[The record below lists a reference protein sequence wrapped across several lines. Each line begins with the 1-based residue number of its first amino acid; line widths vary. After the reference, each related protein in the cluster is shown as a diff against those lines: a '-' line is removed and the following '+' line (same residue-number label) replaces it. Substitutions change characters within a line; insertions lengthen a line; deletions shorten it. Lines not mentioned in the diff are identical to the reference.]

1 MNDKKAEYI
10 DNLEAQLRSA
20 GLAKTFVESTEGQYV
35 IDYINTLV
43 SSLTNQILN
52 SRKDHDE
59 YIELR
64 AQVDILRKLQA
75 ILTVQANDSV
85 LLKLR
90 EKIDL
95 AKVED

>member
-1 MNDKKAEYI
+1 MKDKRAEYI
-10 DNLEAQLRSA
+10 DNLEAQLKKA
-20 GLAKTFVESTEGQYV
+20 ALAKTFVESTDGKYV
-35 IDYINTLV
+35 INYINSLV

-52 SRKDHDE
+52 SRKSQEE

-75 ILTVQANDSV
+75 VLTVQANDDV

-95 AKVED
+95 AKSED